1 MRAPGL
7 QKTRIVILTSAVKQ
21 THGGFVVLVMSI
33 AGFLVRKKQICSNW
47 FACMDLKEA
56 HLLHEPLR
64 RTFRMRAL
72 FPKCERGRVRVR
84 AVLGCSESFLIR
96 SPESCVR
103 NQKTLFTGWVA
114 CGMVQV
120 ADEWVREMRTGTHDN
135 TYAME
140 TILASRFSFE

>member
-7 QKTRIVILTSAVKQ
+7 QKNSNRYLDLCSEADTWWICGTRDVHSWLS
-21 THGGFVVLVMSI
+21 
-33 AGFLVRKKQICSNW
+33 RPKKQICSNW

-84 AVLGCSESFLIR
+84 AVLRRSESFLIR
-96 SPESCVR
+96 SPESGVR
-103 NQKTLFTGWVA
+103 DQKTLFTGWVA
-114 CGMVQV
+114 SGMVQV
-120 ADEWVREMRTGTHDN
+120 GRCMGGRDADRN
-135 TYAME
+135 TRQQMCDGNNPFLKIY
-140 TILASRFSFE
+140 I